1 MFRILAF
8 MISLIISKYKDAYQ
22 GLSRAVWLLSLI
34 VLINRSGSM
43 VLAFLTIYLTS
54 ELGLSI
60 TEAGVL
66 LSLYGVGALF
76 GTSFG
81 GKLADKYSSILIQ
94 FFSLLFSGFLFLGLE
109 FVTQKEWLFFY
120 IPILSFC
127 TEIFRPANAVSITHF
142 SAEKNRTRA
151 FALNRLAIN
160 LGMGI
165 GPAIGGY
172 LATENFVYLFRVD
185 GLTCISA
192 SVFMLFFFK
201 FSDVVPE
208 KKTTDATTKKPFD
221 DKHFLLFL
229 LFTLMNAMC
238 FFQLFSTMPLTF
250 KLAGFQENIIG
261 SFNGALL
268 TIYPMLCGRPGRR
281 ATPKMWYI

>member
-1 MFRILAF
+1 
-8 MISLIISKYKDAYQ
+8 MISLVLSKYKDAYK

-60 TEAGVL
+60 SEAGVF

-76 GTSFG
+76 GTFYG
-81 GKLADKYSSILIQ
+81 GKLADKHSSILIQ
-94 FFSLLFSGFLFLGLE
+94 FFSLVMSGILFLGLE
-109 FVTQKEWLFFY
+109 FVTEKEWLFCY
-120 IPILSFC
+120 IPILSFF

-142 SAEKNRTRA
+142 SSEKNRTRA

-185 GLTCISA
+185 GLTCLFA

-208 KKTTDATTKKPFD
+208 KKLSNISRKKPFD
-221 DKHFLLFL
+221 DKRFLLFL
-229 LFTLMNAMC
+229 VFTLMNAIC

-250 KLAGFQENIIG
+250 KLAGFQENNIHWDDSYRRRFI
-261 SFNGALL
+261 FKF
-268 TIYPMLCGRPGRR
+268 IYTL
-281 ATPKMWYI
+281 